1 MVKILRKN
9 TFLGKILFYL
19 FFFAFIFF
27 IFPLF
32 VVNFSGSLNVVSS
45 KSCSEIVNE
54 KDTGIW
60 FSFIEWENLNG
71 GKNEEDWKKKVDEI
85 IEKLKSLKINNVYV
99 HAISHSDTFYK
110 SDLYPMSKII
120 LKNGK
125 SVDYD
130 PFRIFVD
137 KLKENKFKVHAWINP
152 LRGMFDED
160 YNKKI
165 SDSYQTKKWY
175 IAKNR
180 KDYYMKDKSGRY
192 WLNPANKE
200 VRNFIKKA
208 IEEIITKYNNID
220 GIHIDDYFY
229 PAGLSERNVID
240 SDEEYFKKH
249 NSKKLDIKKWRR
261 ENITELIKIF
271 YETCSKH
278 NKVFGV
284 SPQGNMN
291 NNLNNMFFDQEE
303 IIKKGYLD
311 YIMPQI
317 YFGFKNKTMNFCD
330 CVKKWEK
337 IIKKNKPKNKKID
350 FYVGL
355 AAYKCG
361 MQNDI
366 HAKDGRHEWKNN
378 SDILKRQVCF
388 LNSLKDCEGFTFFS
402 YESFFNPKKEVE
414 DIVKKE
420 KENLMKILN

>member
-19 FFFAFIFF
+19 FFFVFIFF
-27 IFPLF
+27 IFPFF

-45 KSCSEIVNE
+45 KSCSEVVN
-54 KDTGIW
+54 KKNTGIW
-60 FSFIEWENLNG
+60 FSFIEWKNLNA
-71 GKNEEDWKKKVDEI
+71 GKNEEDWNKTIDEI
-85 IEKLKSLKINNVYV
+85 IKNLQSLKINNVYV
-99 HAISHSDTFYK
+99 HAISHSDAFYK

-120 LKNGK
+120 SKDGK
-125 SVDYD
+125 PVEYD

-137 KLKENKFKVHAWINP
+137 RLKEKGFKVHAWINP

-160 YNKKI
+160 YKKI

-175 IAKNR
+175 NAKNK
-180 KDYYMKDKSGRY
+180 KDYYMKDKLKRY
-192 WLNPANKE
+192 WLNPANEE
-200 VRNFIKKA
+200 VRNLIKKA
-208 IEEIITKYNNID
+208 VEEIITRYNNID

-229 PAGLSERNVID
+229 PAGLSEANVLEG
-240 SDEEYFKKH
+240 DEEYFKKKH
-249 NSKKLDIKKWRR
+249 NPKKLDIKKWRR
-261 ENITELIKIF
+261 ENITELIKAF

-291 NNLNNMFFDQEE
+291 NNLNGMFFDQED

-317 YFGFKNKTMNFCD
+317 YFGFNNENMNFCD
-330 CVKKWEK
+330 CVKKWK
-337 IIKKNKPKNKKID
+337 KLIKNNKAKDRKID

-361 MQNDI
+361 MQDDVY
-366 HAKDGRHEWKNN
+366 AKKGRHEWRDNN
-378 SDILKRQVCF
+378 DILKRQVCF
-388 LNSLKDCEGFTFFS
+388 LNDIKNCEGFTFFS

-414 DIVKKE
+414 NVVKKE
-420 KENLMKILN
+420 KENLLKILD